1 MKIAIYS
8 ICKNEEQH
16 VEDFIKTVKDFDEV
30 VVVDT
35 GSTDNTVNLLRASGI
50 NVHVFPVKQEE
61 FDFAKVRNLSKSL
74 LSDDVDW
81 CGFLDFNER
90 FENYNKIW
98 FEDLSSTSVIFERY
112 DDFGNEDI
120 RRGHE
125 DHIRFIKKDL
135 YEWKHAVHEDV
146 FPVTDNH
153 TTSVLPIKVIKK
165 IIRTENKEKFYVDIC
180 ERELKID
187 PSQLHYYWFVVKY
200 YYQKQNSDKVL
211 EYGMPFLIL
220 SESFSVGFRPIVS
233 AYCAVAALDKKET
246 QLAISLLLSA
256 LSEVILLPDA
266 NSDVARIAI
275 GISIQIGSAL
285 QFPEIALLAT
295 ALTRDAES
303 ANIRKNILNALI
315 EHEVNNNVENA

>member
-1 MKIAIYS
+1 
-8 ICKNEEQH
+8 
-16 VEDFIKTVKDFDEV
+16 
-30 VVVDT
+30 
-35 GSTDNTVNLLRASGI
+35 
-50 NVHVFPVKQEE
+50 
-61 FDFAKVRNLSKSL
+61 
-74 LSDDVDW
+74 
-81 CGFLDFNER
+81 
-90 FENYNKIW
+90 
-98 FEDLSSTSVIFERY
+98 
-112 DDFGNEDI
+112 
-120 RRGHE
+120 
-125 DHIRFIKKDL
+125 
-135 YEWKHAVHEDV
+135 
-146 FPVTDNH
+146 
-153 TTSVLPIKVIKK
+153 
-165 IIRTENKEKFYVDIC
+165 
-180 ERELKID
+180 
-187 PSQLHYYWFVVKY
+187 
-200 YYQKQNSDKVL
+200 
-211 EYGMPFLIL
+211 MPFLIL

>member
-50 NVHVFPVKQEE
+50 NVHVFPMHQEE
-61 FDFAKVRNLSKSL
+61 FDFSKVRNLSKSL

-112 DDFGNEDI
+112 DDFGNGDI
-120 RRGHE
+120 RRGLE

-146 FPVTDNH
+146 FPITDNH

-165 IIRTENKEKFYVDIC
+165 IIRTEDKEKFYVHIC
-180 ERELKID
+180 ERELEID
-187 PSQLHYYWFVVKY
+187 PSQLHYFWFVIKY
-200 YYQKQNSDKVL
+200 YYQKQNADKVL
-211 EYGMPFLIL
+211 KYGMQFLII
-220 SESFSVGFRPIVS
+220 SENFSVGFRPIVS

-256 LSEVILLPDA
+256 LSEVILLPDS

-275 GISIQIGSAL
+275 GISTQIGSVL
-285 QFPEIALLAT
+285 EFPEIALLAT
-295 ALTRDAES
+295 SFTRDAES
-303 ANIRKNILNALI
+303 ANIRKIILNNLI
-315 EHEVNNNVENA
+315 KHEVNNNVENA